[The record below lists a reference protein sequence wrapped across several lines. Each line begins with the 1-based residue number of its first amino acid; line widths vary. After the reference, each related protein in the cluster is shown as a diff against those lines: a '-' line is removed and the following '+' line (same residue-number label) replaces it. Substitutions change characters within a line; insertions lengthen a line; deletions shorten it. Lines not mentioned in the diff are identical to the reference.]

1 MNTRSTAKRGAAPKP
16 KVSELRERFEFI
28 KASFSIEGITFS
40 DEELCV
46 IEESIRK
53 RHRGAGFVLG
63 VRAFLEKRSAQ
74 CG

>member
-1 MNTRSTAKRGAAPKP
+1 MTARTAAKSVATPKP

-28 KASFSIEGITFS
+28 KASFAIEGIQFS
-40 DEELCV
+40 QEELCA

-53 RHRGAGFVLG
+53 RHRGPGFISG
-63 VRAFLEKRSAQ
+63 VWALLDKRRAR